1 MQAIQYVALI
11 FGLLGFIGYCQ
22 LSTLKQRIS
31 ALEEQLS
38 KIQGTTYFET
48 RQALRGQIES
58 LIGKP
63 VTIEMKEDLEDA
75 DIISYGNTRHGSNTI
90 LEADDD
96 WIKVRIDTPKGSR
109 EKLIRMESLLSICE
123 DKDQQ

>member
-63 VTIEMKEDLEDA
+63 DTIEMKEDLEDA
-75 DIISYGNTRHGSNTI
+75 DIISYGNTSTAR
-90 LEADDD
+90 
-96 WIKVRIDTPKGSR
+96 TPSSRRMTTGSR
-109 EKLIRMESLLSICE
+109 CVLTPRRAAGRS
-123 DKDQQ
+123 